1 MWKHKRYNIKI
12 QRGEWMYQAQVRT
25 PPKEVLDGL
34 LAACLIVG
42 LFAGVVFGV
51 RLYNSIVTR

>member
-1 MWKHKRYNIKI
+1 
-12 QRGEWMYQAQVRT
+12 MYQAQVRT
-25 PPKEVLDGL
+25 PPKDVLDGL

-51 RLYNSIVTR
+51 RLYNSIVSRNCES